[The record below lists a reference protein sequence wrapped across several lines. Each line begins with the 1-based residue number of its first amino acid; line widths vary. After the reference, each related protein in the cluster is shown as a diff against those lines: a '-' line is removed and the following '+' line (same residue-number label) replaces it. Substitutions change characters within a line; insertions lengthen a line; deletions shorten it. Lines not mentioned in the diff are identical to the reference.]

1 MQAVDQENIS
11 FYDPVPFA
19 ELSDLLCSADAHF
32 LFQKTEVL
40 DTVMPSKLLGMMASG
55 KPSLVLGNPAS
66 EVKTVME
73 NANAG
78 LYFSQP
84 DVSTAI
90 NQLEAWR
97 QDPDWRTSMGIE
109 AREYVLKHF
118 SRKEILS
125 NWVSELS
132 QLLNN

>member
-1 MQAVDQENIS
+1 
-11 FYDPVPFA
+11 
-19 ELSDLLCSADAHF
+19 
-32 LFQKTEVL
+32 
-40 DTVMPSKLLGMMASG
+40 MMASG

-66 EVKTVME
+66 EVKTFLE

-78 LYFSQP
+78 RYFSQP

-90 NQLEAWR
+90 EQLEAWR
-97 QDPDWRTSMGIE
+97 QDADCRTSMGIE

-125 NWVSELS
+125 NWISELS